1 MFGYV
6 RYDLPYLYIKD
17 LTLYR
22 AVYCGLCKGI
32 GESCGQRARL
42 GLTYDVAFLSA
53 ILHNIAG
60 IDFKIEK
67 QGCFEHRIRK
77 RPIAVT
83 DEMTRALGAVNTALA
98 YYKLTDDIRD
108 GGGGRCKRLLFK
120 KGFKRARK
128 RYPALVGVIGDYMRE
143 QAAAEKEGAS
153 PDSAAEP
160 SAQMMRKLTDLLLG
174 EKATEATG
182 MLFWY
187 LGKWVYLIDA
197 LDDYDRDVRKK
208 SFNPFVE
215 SYRAE
220 SKEALLR
227 ENGEEIGFL
236 FDSLFYGMRE
246 QLANIRFP
254 FNRDLTDNVL
264 LRGIPNETKR
274 VLSGEKKGKE
284 KLNGVK

>member
-6 RYDLPYLYIKD
+6 RYDLPYLYVKD

-32 GESCGQRARL
+32 GKSCGQRARL
-42 GLTYDVAFLSA
+42 ALTYDVAFLSA

-77 RPIAVT
+77 RPIALV
-83 DEMTRALGAVNTALA
+83 DPMTEALGAVNTALA

-108 GGGGRCKRLLFK
+108 GGRGRCKRLFFA
-120 KGFKRARK
+120 KGFRRAK
-128 RYPALVGVIGDYMRE
+128 KNYPALVSVLERYMAE
-143 QAAAEKEGAS
+143 QEAAENENAS

-160 SAQMMRKLTDLLLG
+160 SAQMMKNLARLLLAD
-174 EKATEATG
+174 KATEATDG
-182 MLFWY
+182 MFWY

-197 LDDYDRDVRKK
+197 LDDYDKDVEKK
-208 SFNPFVE
+208 QFNPFFVR
-215 SYRAE
+215 YGAE
-220 SKEALLR
+220 NRTALMR
-227 ENGEEIGFL
+227 DHGGEVRFL

-246 QLANIRFP
+246 ELSKISFP
-254 FNRDLTDNVL
+254 YNRDLTDNVL
-264 LRGIPNETKR
+264 LRGIPKETER
-274 VLSGEKKGKE
+274 VLAGQPKRKE
-284 KLNGVK
+284 KL